1 MKKAFALLL
10 CAVLSLSMLSACG
23 GSTQNT
29 TEETAETE
37 IRLDACGL
45 AYTIPQSWTTEENV
59 NLIPTSYAQ
68 PEDSVYAVVC
78 YDYAP
83 DENMEALNDTSSTV
97 PVDEL
102 MAPLV
107 EFLVVRDGQETAD
120 SAVAEFNKFN
130 SKQELPKQDGFRFY
144 FLTDPSTGIDHLS
157 KDAQEVYK
165 TLAEDLPTL
174 YKSVET
180 FQPDEASVAE
190 QASKQG
196 ELFGFISTDLEGN
209 AIDSSI
215 FADYDLTAVNFFASY
230 SYPDINELKE
240 LESYYQTLQAE
251 YPNVNFV
258 QVIID
263 TPGNEAEAKIL
274 AAYEENGVTFT
285 GIMPDKAMASWIVD
299 NLKGLPTTIFIDK
312 DGRIQGDRIE
322 GKQSADQYLE
332 ATKEML
338 DNL

>member
-1 MKKAFALLL
+1 MKKAFTLLL
-10 CAVLSLSMLSACG
+10 CAVLSISMLSACG
-23 GSTQNT
+23 GSTKNT
-29 TEETAETE
+29 TEETAETD

-68 PEDSVYAVVC
+68 PEGSVYAVVR

-83 DENMEALNDTSSTV
+83 DENMDALNDTASTI
-97 PVDEL
+97 PVEEL

-120 SAVAEFNKFN
+120 SVMAEFDKFS
-130 SKQELPKQDGFRFY
+130 SKKELTKQDGFRFY
-144 FLTDPSTGIDHLS
+144 FLTEPTSGIDFLS
-157 KDAQEVYK
+157 KEAQEVYA
-165 TLAEDLPTL
+165 TLAEDLPAL
-174 YKSVET
+174 YESAET
-180 FQPDEASVAE
+180 FQPDEASVTE
-190 QASKQG
+190 QAAKQG

-215 FADYDLTAVNFFASY
+215 FADYDVTAVNFFASY

-240 LESYYQTLQAE
+240 LESYYQTLQTE

-263 TPGNEAEAKIL
+263 TPGNEAESKML

-299 NLKGLPTTIFIDK
+299 NLKGLPTTIFVDK
-312 DGRIQGDRIE
+312 DGRIQQTRVE
-322 GKQSADQYLE
+322 GKQTADQYLE
-332 ATKEML
+332 ITKTVL

>member
-1 MKKAFALLL
+1 M
-10 CAVLSLSMLSACG
+10 
-23 GSTQNT
+23 
-29 TEETAETE
+29 
-37 IRLDACGL
+37 
-45 AYTIPQSWTTEENV
+45 
-59 NLIPTSYAQ
+59 
-68 PEDSVYAVVC
+68 
-78 YDYAP
+78 
-83 DENMEALNDTSSTV
+83 
-97 PVDEL
+97 
-102 MAPLV
+102 
-107 EFLVVRDGQETAD
+107 
-120 SAVAEFNKFN
+120 
-130 SKQELPKQDGFRFY
+130 
-144 FLTDPSTGIDHLS
+144 
-157 KDAQEVYK
+157 YK

-263 TPGNEAEAKIL
+263 TPGNKAEAKIL

-322 GKQSADQYLE
+322 GKQTADQYLE

>member
-1 MKKAFALLL
+1 MKKALALLL
-10 CAVLSLSMLSACG
+10 SAVLSISMLSACG
-23 GSTQNT
+23 ESTENT
-29 TEETAETE
+29 TNETAETE

-45 AYTIPQSWTTEENV
+45 AYTIPQSWTAEENV

-68 PEDSVYAVVC
+68 PEDSVYAVVR

-83 DENMEALNDTSSTV
+83 DENMDALNDMSSTV
-97 PVDEL
+97 PVEEL

-130 SKQELPKQDGFRFY
+130 TKKELPKQEGFRFY
-144 FLTDPSTGIDHLS
+144 YLTDPVNGIDFLS
-157 KDAQEVYK
+157 KEAQEVYNSL
-165 TLAEDLPTL
+165 TEYLPAL
-174 YKSVET
+174 YDSVET

-215 FADYDLTAVNFFASY
+215 FGNYDLTAVNFFASY

-251 YPNVNFV
+251 YPNVNFM

-263 TPGNEAEAKIL
+263 TPGNDAESKML

-285 GIMPDKAMASWIVD
+285 GVMPDKAMASWIVK

-312 DGRIQGDRIE
+312 NGRVQETRIE
-322 GKQSADQYLE
+322 GKQTADKYLE
-332 ATKEML
+332 TTKEVL
-338 DNL
+338 DNI

>member
-68 PEDSVYAVVC
+68 PEDSVYAVVR

-196 ELFGFISTDLEGN
+196 ELFGFISTDHRQQHLCRLRS
-209 AIDSSI
+209 DRS
-215 FADYDLTAVNFFASY
+215 
-230 SYPDINELKE
+230 EL
-240 LESYYQTLQAE
+240 LCFLQ
-251 YPNVNFV
+251 
-258 QVIID
+258 
-263 TPGNEAEAKIL
+263 L
-274 AAYEENGVTFT
+274 
-285 GIMPDKAMASWIVD
+285 S
-299 NLKGLPTTIFIDK
+299 
-312 DGRIQGDRIE
+312 
-322 GKQSADQYLE
+322 
-332 ATKEML
+332 
-338 DNL
+338 

>member
-1 MKKAFALLL
+1 
-10 CAVLSLSMLSACG
+10 ML
-23 GSTQNT
+23 
-29 TEETAETE
+29 
-37 IRLDACGL
+37 
-45 AYTIPQSWTTEENV
+45 NV
-59 NLIPTSYAQ
+59 IW
-68 PEDSVYAVVC
+68 DI
-78 YDYAP
+78 
-83 DENMEALNDTSSTV
+83 STV
-97 PVDEL
+97 LNPRDMPKAMNASIREIPVTISAFSMGMLVMPITTVFGTALMEL
-102 MAPLV
+102 MEMA
-107 EFLVVRDGQETAD
+107 A
-120 SAVAEFNKFN
+120 AVPMMVAMFN

-322 GKQSADQYLE
+322 GKQTADQYLE